1 MATPTADHY
10 QVRDLCLGETLVQ
23 QRCLLR
29 YKVTFRMDKPTK
41 FNKIN
46 RISICLLEPSKMVCQ
61 TLVQEDQANLSS
73 IL

>member
-10 QVRDLCLGETLVQ
+10 QVRDQCLGEILVQ

-29 YKVTFRMDKPTK
+29 FKATFRMDKLTK

-46 RISICLLEPSKMVCQ
+46 RISIYLQEPSKMVYQ
-61 TLVQEDQANLSS
+61 T
-73 IL
+73 